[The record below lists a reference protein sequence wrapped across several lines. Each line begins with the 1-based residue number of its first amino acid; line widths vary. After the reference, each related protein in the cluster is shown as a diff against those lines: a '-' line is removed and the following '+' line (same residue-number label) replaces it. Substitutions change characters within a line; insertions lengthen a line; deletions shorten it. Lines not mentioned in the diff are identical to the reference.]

1 MGEIMKKFKLM
12 AILLACVLL
21 ICGCGPKN
29 NNIKLH
35 STSLS
40 VADFFHESI
49 DEVGFLCASAQGEV
63 SGTNNELDFALITM
77 MALSGN
83 GLVGNLVSAVD
94 FCMEV
99 ANSDN
104 KDGSD
109 QKIYEYLSDYPSV
122 VGQSK
127 TIVHVA
133 KAQGKNN
140 VFIAN
145 SYSSE
150 DSATY
155 KDLVDAGMVPEQSNT
170 FTISIDKSS
179 GVYSFTDTANNI
191 SGTLNYRSDLGTLN
205 IVISYKI
212 AILGGQKFDSEFNF
226 YNYTNN
232 VLGSRML
239 TSTTVENQKVQ
250 YIFESLG
257 KPFEKRAKVGI
268 VKNTNAYV
276 NMAATEEAK
285 IGVANSGDVS
295 GYQISYLDDSDANL
309 PYTTVKNY
317 GLKG

>member
-1 MGEIMKKFKLM
+1 MKKLKLM

-21 ICGCGPKN
+21 ICGCGQKN

-40 VADFFHESI
+40 AADFFQASM
-49 DEVGFLCASAQGEV
+49 DEIGFLCASAQGEI
-63 SGTNNELDFALITM
+63 SGTANELEFALITM
-77 MALSGN
+77 MAISGN

-104 KDGSD
+104 KDGSE
-109 QKIYEYLSDYPSV
+109 QKIYEYISDYPDV

-127 TIVHVA
+127 TIIHVA

-145 SYSSE
+145 AYSTE
-150 DSATY
+150 DNATY
-155 KDLVDAGMVPEQSNT
+155 KDIVDAGAIPEQSNT
-170 FTISIDKSS
+170 FTISIDKST
-179 GVYSFTDTANNI
+179 GVYSFTDTANSV
-191 SGTLNYRSDLGTLN
+191 SGTLNYRSDLGTMN
-205 IVISYKI
+205 IVISYKF
-212 AILGGQKFDSEFNF
+212 AVLGNQKFDSEFNF
-226 YNYTNN
+226 YNYAND
-232 VLGSRML
+232 VLGSRIL
-239 TSTTVENQKVQ
+239 TSTTVENQKAQ

-276 NMAATEEAK
+276 NMTATEESK
-285 IGVANSGDVS
+285 IGIANSGDVS
-295 GYQISYLDDSDANL
+295 GYQISYVDDSDTNL